1 MKNGAVVTLNLSSN
15 VAGDSNNE
23 NNFLQFSS
31 SKFRKTFANNSS
43 ADIKTQLHKIGES
56 RRFLGRPLGPI
67 LKTGL
72 RLIENLLKPLA
83 KNILIPLGLTAVT

>member
-1 MKNGAVVTLNLSSN
+1 MLSSN
-15 VAGDSNNE
+15 VVGDSNNE

-31 SKFRKTFANNSS
+31 SKFCKTFANNSS

-56 RRFLGRPLGPI
+56 RRFLGRPL

-72 RLIENLLKPLA
+72 RLIGNLL
-83 KNILIPLGLTAVT
+83 NH